1 MSGNFNLADYAT
13 VDERIDKYWQSH
25 PKPEGSIQTE
35 IIWVSNDGL
44 SVAIKATVYQGDRIL
59 ATGIAQEERLTGLD
73 KYGKPAK
80 GANTSSWWENCETSA
95 IGRALA
101 NMGMSLSKRASR
113 EEMQKVQRYEDDG
126 TASAGF
132 EEGQRI
138 VDAPQTARAQR
149 AAASA
154 PTSAPAR
161 PAPPTNGAGTPNSPD
176 LDWNAFWRWAKGQN
190 WASKHDMAVA
200 LGKPDDV
207 INGWTPAQLR
217 TAIEVYGKED

>member
-35 IIWVSNDGL
+35 IIWVSQDGN

-73 KYGKPAK
+73 KWGKPAK

-113 EEMQKVQRYEDDG
+113 EEMQKVQRYADRREDMDE
-126 TASAGF
+126 ADEDAHAQPAAPPDDLAIMRSMAAKPEARKAALHRYYSAADSPADLNV
-132 EEGQRI
+132 RA
-138 VDAPQTARAQR
+138 DAAYETGIDADVLK
-149 AAASA
+149 AAFRHHHDRLSKQF
-154 PTSAPAR
+154 APAGI
-161 PAPPTNGAGTPNSPD
+161 AD
-176 LDWNAFWRWAKGQN
+176 
-190 WASKHDMAVA
+190 
-200 LGKPDDV
+200 
-207 INGWTPAQLR
+207 
-217 TAIEVYGKED
+217 